1 MHRVPKNMEN
11 SVSSDRTKKEKR
23 VHPFPKGI
31 VYQAFGK
38 DRGLLKPRI
47 YALKPN

>member
-1 MHRVPKNMEN
+1 MKKKYMNTFFDVTKDMEY

-31 VYQAFGK
+31 VPSFW
-38 DRGLLKPRI
+38 
-47 YALKPN
+47 